1 MAMFIVNSYSD
12 FILFVCLFVYFT
24 LHFFTF
30 NMNVPECTPQS
41 VRSIFG
47 LNKKVDSLFV
57 YLLVSIL
64 I

>member
-12 FILFVCLFVYFT
+12 YFFLFSVCLFYIA
-24 LHFFTF
+24 FFTF

-47 LNKKVDSLFV
+47 LNKKVDSMFV
-57 YLLVSIL
+57 YLLVSFL

>member
-12 FILFVCLFVYFT
+12 FFFVCLFVCLFYIA
-24 LHFFTF
+24 FFTF

-57 YLLVSIL
+57 YLLVSFL

>member
-12 FILFVCLFVYFT
+12 FFSLVCLFVYFM

-41 VRSIFG
+41 VRSIFVCVFIG
-47 LNKKVDSLFV
+47 
-57 YLLVSIL
+57 
-64 I
+64 